1 MVQGF
6 SGGCLCGAV
15 HYRSANPPQ
24 ISAHCH
30 CVDCRK
36 SSGTGHCTHVVV
48 AEGGFAVS
56 GTMSFYD
63 RQADSKNI
71 VSRGFCPN
79 CGSPVYST
87 NSGMPGMIFVRASSL
102 DDPEIA
108 QPTMV
113 VYASRAPS
121 WDYVDSKL
129 PTFAEMPEAG
139 PRAAIAAQS
148 EGRDSSH
155 GL

>member
-1 MVQGF
+1 
-6 SGGCLCGAV
+6 
-15 HYRSANPPQ
+15 
-24 ISAHCH
+24 
-30 CVDCRK
+30 
-36 SSGTGHCTHVVV
+36 
-48 AEGGFAVS
+48 
-56 GTMSFYD
+56 MSFYD
-63 RQADSKNI
+63 RRADSKNI

-108 QPTMV
+108 RPTMV

-121 WDYVDSKL
+121 WNHVDSKL
-129 PTFAEMPEAG
+129 PTFAEMPEAK
-139 PRAAIAAQS
+139 PRAAIASQS
-148 EGRDSSH
+148 EGRDCSH